1 MPWVI
6 DPAHTRVNFIAKHM
20 MIANVYG
27 QFDKVTGTVEFN
39 EDEPTKSRVEVTIEA
54 ASLFTREEKRDAH
67 LKSPDFFEVEKYPY
81 IYFKSKRAEKIDDS
95 HGRLIGNLTIKGVTR
110 EVTLDVDYNGT
121 AKTPWG
127 TTNAGFT
134 AATKINRKDWGLT
147 WNVALETGGWLVGDE
162 IRLSIEAEIVKQPEA
177 APEAVLVA

>member
-1 MPWVI
+1 MSWVI

-27 QFDKVTGTVEFN
+27 QFDKVTGAVEFN
-39 EDEPTKSRVEVTIEA
+39 EEEPTQSKVDVTIEA

-81 IYFKSKRAEKIDDS
+81 IYFKSKRAEKIDDTR
-95 HGRLIGNLTIKGVTR
+95 GRLIGNLTIKGMTR
-110 EVTLDVDYNGT
+110 EVTLDVEYNGM

-134 AATKINRKDWGLT
+134 ASTKINRKDWDLT

-162 IRLSIEAEIVKQPEA
+162 IRLNIEAEIVKQPEA
-177 APEAVLVA
+177 VAEAVAA